1 MYALD
6 AVTGECFSCSRALI
20 LRHSS
25 GVRPPSPMV
34 PFTRATWV
42 ETFLPLVCNRKRVD
56 IHQSL
61 ELWDVSF
68 ITFTLKEKVMG
79 TSEWV
84 KQGVKGACKRASKMR
99 KWVV

>member
-1 MYALD
+1 MIGAGTRMYALD

-42 ETFLPLVCNRKRVD
+42 ETFLPLVCNRKMVD

-68 ITFTLKEKVMG
+68 ITFTLKEKGDGNVRVG
-79 TSEWV
+79 
-84 KQGVKGACKRASKMR
+84 QARGQRR
-99 KWVV
+99 L